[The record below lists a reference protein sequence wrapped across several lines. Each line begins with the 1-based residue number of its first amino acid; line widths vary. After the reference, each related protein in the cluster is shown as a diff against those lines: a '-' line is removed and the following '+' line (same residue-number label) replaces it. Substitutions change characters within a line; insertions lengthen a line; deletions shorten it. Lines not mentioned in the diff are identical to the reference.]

1 MRVIV
6 NKIFGYAYN
15 GDHLHLI
22 EAYGSSDEAKP
33 TEATVGGPIVDGSVC
48 IETDTGKAYFFNEEA
63 NDWIEV

>member
-6 NKIFGYAYN
+6 NKIFGYADN

-22 EAYGSSDEAKP
+22 EAYGSSDENKP
-33 TEATVGGPIVDGSVC
+33 DDDSIGGKIIDGSVC